1 MRYAD
6 QFQSLGIN
14 RAQGVLLSGP
24 PGCGKT
30 MLAKVSVTAAATMID
45 SNIVNNC
52 SYKMLLCQRQC
63 VSKFSKLSY
72 FIIFQAVANE
82 SGINFISVKGP
93 ELLNM
98 VKYRYISTKLCVDNS
113 HSSKF

>member
-30 MLAKVSVTAAATMID
+30 MLAKVSVTAAATMINSD
-45 SNIVNNC
+45 IVNNC
-52 SYKMLLCQRQC
+52 SYKMLLHQRQ
-63 VSKFSKLSY
+63 FSKLSF
-72 FIIFQAVANE
+72 FIVFQAVANE

-98 VKYRYISTKLCVDNS
+98 VKYTYISTKLCLDNS
-113 HSSKF
+113 HSSNF

>member
-1 MRYAD
+1 MLIYYILFQAPVRYAD

-45 SNIVNNC
+45 S
-52 SYKMLLCQRQC
+52 L
-63 VSKFSKLSY
+63 
-72 FIIFQAVANE
+72 
-82 SGINFISVKGP
+82 
-93 ELLNM
+93 
-98 VKYRYISTKLCVDNS
+98 
-113 HSSKF
+113 

>member
-45 SNIVNNC
+45 SNIVKIAVTKCSFAKGSVFGHSVNC
-52 SYKMLLCQRQC
+52 HISLFFRLLQMSQESILFQ
-63 VSKFSKLSY
+63 SKGQNY
-72 FIIFQAVANE
+72 
-82 SGINFISVKGP
+82 
-93 ELLNM
+93 
-98 VKYRYISTKLCVDNS
+98 
-113 HSSKF
+113 

>member
-45 SNIVNNC
+45 SEIVNNC
-52 SYKMLLCQRQC
+52 SYKMLLYQRQC
-63 VSKFSKLSY
+63 VWKFSKLSY
-72 FIIFQAVANE
+72 SISLFFRLLQMSQE
-82 SGINFISVKGP
+82 SILSQSKGQ
-93 ELLNM
+93 N
-98 VKYRYISTKLCVDNS
+98 Y
-113 HSSKF
+113 